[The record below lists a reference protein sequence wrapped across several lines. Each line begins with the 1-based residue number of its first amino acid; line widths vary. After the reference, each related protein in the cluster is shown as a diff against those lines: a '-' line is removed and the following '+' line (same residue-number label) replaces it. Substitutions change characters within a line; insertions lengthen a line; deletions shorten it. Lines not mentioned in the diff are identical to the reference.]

1 MSALSERYLHLTT
14 NFLISETSNFFSP
27 SVRISNTC
35 YILVSNCQWFSQSI
49 NNETTSLQIHKLDDH
64 VCMAFAGLTADARIL
79 VNMARVE
86 CQSYRLTVEDPVSM
100 SYSARHIASVKQHFT
115 QRPGLRPF
123 GLSTLIV
130 GKISLEHAS
139 VIELQL
145 QLFIL
150 SPRFWR
156 LSSGHNAHW
165 KVYLKC

>member
-1 MSALSERYLHLTT
+1 
-14 NFLISETSNFFSP
+14 
-27 SVRISNTC
+27 
-35 YILVSNCQWFSQSI
+35 
-49 NNETTSLQIHKLDDH
+49 
-64 VCMAFAGLTADARIL
+64 MAFAGLTADARIL

-100 SYSARHIASVKQHFT
+100 SYIARHIASVKQHFT

-139 VIELQL
+139 VIKLQL

-156 LSSGHNAHW
+156 LPSGHNAH
-165 KVYLKC
+165 